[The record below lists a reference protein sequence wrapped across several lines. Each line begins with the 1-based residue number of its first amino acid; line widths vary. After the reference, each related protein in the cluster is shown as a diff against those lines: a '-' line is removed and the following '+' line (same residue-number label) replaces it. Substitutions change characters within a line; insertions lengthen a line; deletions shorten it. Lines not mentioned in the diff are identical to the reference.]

1 MAQEKI
7 SRQELR
13 EMYIGQTRIFTLN
26 DRKKISSARVTATH
40 MKHEEGLEFTVRPD
54 WEASAV
60 SITRIK

>member
-1 MAQEKI
+1 MAQEKV

-13 EMYIGQTRIFTLN
+13 KMYIGQTRIFTLN